1 MGFFH
6 KFRVAI
12 IMQLNMSN
20 LERVNEENVMVC
32 T

>member
-1 MGFFH
+1 
-6 KFRVAI
+6 
-12 IMQLNMSN
+12 MQLNMSN